1 MTDLK
6 PCPFC
11 GAASEIRSG
20 SSTKPY
26 VRCKS
31 CGCRTGSY
39 ARGREADAVEAWNTR
54 YERTCSMPPYDSG
67 DNIMPDSGGGIIYH
81 CSSCYHD
88 LAIFGMNEDG
98 DVWSAAPKY
107 CPECGAKVEL

>member
-1 MTDLK
+1 MNHTSLALGTNWA
-6 PCPFC
+6 PGEWP
-11 GAASEIRSG
+11 E
-20 SSTKPY
+20 Y
-26 VRCKS
+26 VLVS
-31 CGCRTGSY
+31 HGG
-39 ARGREADAVEAWNTR
+39 DAPRR
-54 YERTCSMPPYDSG
+54 YVPERTCSMPPYDSG
-67 DNIMPDSGGGIIYH
+67 DNIMPDSGGGVIYH